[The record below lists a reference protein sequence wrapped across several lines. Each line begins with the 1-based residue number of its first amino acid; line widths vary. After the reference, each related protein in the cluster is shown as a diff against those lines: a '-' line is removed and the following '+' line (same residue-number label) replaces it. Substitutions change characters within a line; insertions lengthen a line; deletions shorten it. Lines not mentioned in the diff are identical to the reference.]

1 MDKPRGLTTPEI
13 EQYMMLLSS
22 SKVLRLGSDGLT
34 YRSQQ
39 IVYQLP
45 LHDFS
50 EIYMKFLPKDQKV
63 SFETSRFSTLK
74 DSMGQGNIFISLVLP
89 CTYCTS
95 PRFICTILLYY
106 KILIEL

>member
-13 EQYMMLLSS
+13 EQYMMFLPS
-22 SKVLRLGSDGLT
+22 SKVPRLGSDGLT

-39 IVYQLP
+39 LVYQLP

-63 SFETSRFSTLK
+63 SLETTRFTTLK
-74 DSMGQGNIFISLVLP
+74 G
-89 CTYCTS
+89 
-95 PRFICTILLYY
+95 
-106 KILIEL
+106 